1 MHTAIHDPVV
11 RDAVLTARGLTRIYG
26 DRRSGLSHTALD
38 AFDLTVRKGEFLG
51 VMGPSGSGKTTLL
64 NILATIDQP
73 TSGSVTI
80 GGSDPSLM
88 RNEELALFRRRKLG
102 FVFQDFNLLDTLSLR
117 ENILLPLV
125 LDRVP
130 ARQMNQRLEDVTGT
144 LGIAD
149 LLDRKP
155 YQVSGGQQQRAAI
168 ARAMIHEPEL
178 VLADELT
185 GNLDS
190 KAGQDVMSALE
201 QLNRQHGVTIV
212 MVTHDPFAASFCKRV
227 LFIRDG
233 REFSELNAGPNRQVF
248 FQQVMDSLS
257 MMSGV
262 GDDVPAARAQ

>member
-1 MHTAIHDPVV
+1 MQTHTAVHDPTAKN
-11 RDAVLTARGLTRIYG
+11 AVLTARGLTRVYG
-26 DRRSGLSHTALD
+26 DQRGGLSHTALD
-38 AFDLTVRKGEFLG
+38 SFDLTVRSGEFLG

-64 NILATIDQP
+64 NILATIDRP
-73 TSGSVTI
+73 TSGTVTI
-80 GGSDPSLM
+80 GGLDPASMNSD
-88 RNEELALFRRRKLG
+88 ELALFRRRKLG

-130 ARQMNQRLEDVTGT
+130 IREMNQRLQRVTET
-144 LGIAD
+144 LGIESIIE
-149 LLDRKP
+149 RKP

-190 KAGQDVMSALE
+190 KAGQDVMDALH

-212 MVTHDPFAASFCKRV
+212 MVTHDPFAASYCRRV

-233 REFSELNAGPNRQVF
+233 RPFSELSSGDSRQLF
-248 FQQVMDSLS
+248 FQQILDSLS
-257 MMSGV
+257 VMG
-262 GDDVPAARAQ
+262 ARK